1 MREKLPRFAG
11 NFTAEAV
18 TLNYYIYFMNI
29 LSLENVSKNY
39 GIKPLFEGVTIG
51 LEDTDKIGIIG
62 ANGSGKTTFLRVIA
76 GTETTDT
83 GKVVRANGKTLAYL
97 SQNPPIDDEATVLET
112 IFASSSGVMTAIAD
126 YETACH
132 DLAIEYSDAQLKKVS
147 DLQHELEI
155 NGGWEIETNAKTVLT
170 KLGITDTATQMKTLS
185 GGQRKRVAL
194 AHELIFKPDILILD
208 EPTNHLDADTIE
220 WLEDYLRR
228 YTGALL
234 LVTHDRYFLDRVTNR
249 IFEIDR
255 GTVQNFAG
263 NYAYYLEKK
272 EEQDTLRATEGHK
285 REQLIKKELAWL
297 RTGAKARTRKSK
309 HRINAAYDLMAQ
321 PKERAKSEIDIAIG
335 SKRLGSKI
343 IEINNLSKSYGERKL
358 IDDFSYL
365 LKREDRIGIIGENG
379 SGKTTLLEIITNR
392 IKADNGEI
400 EIGQTVHIGYYDQE
414 SRALNE
420 EQRVIDYIKEIAE
433 YVTTADNNQI
443 TASQMLE
450 KFLFTP
456 SAQYSFI
463 ANLSGGERRRLY
475 LLRILMAQPNVLLL
489 DEPTNDLDIPTL
501 IALEEYLDD
510 FAGALIVV
518 SHDRYFLDRT
528 IDSVFKFEGN
538 GKVREFAG
546 DYSAY
551 LEITAR
557 EKSQKAETR
566 TQVSV
571 QTSAPEKPQSNKLT
585 FKEKREL
592 ETLETAIPETEKR
605 LAEIE
610 IEQNKFATDSFKLNE
625 LVTEQ
630 QTLNE
635 QLEKSVERWAE
646 LAEKADL

>member
-1 MREKLPRFAG
+1 
-11 NFTAEAV
+11 
-18 TLNYYIYFMNI
+18 MNI

-39 GIKPLFEGVTIG
+39 GIKPLFEQATFGI
-51 LEDTDKIGIIG
+51 EDRDKIGIIG
-62 ANGSGKTTFLRVIA
+62 ANGSGKTTLLRVIA
-76 GTETTDT
+76 GTETPDV
-83 GKVVRANGKTLAYL
+83 GKVVRTQGQTLAYL
-97 SQNPPIDDEATVLET
+97 AQNPPINEEATVLET
-112 IFASSSGVMTAIAD
+112 IFAASGGVMKLIAD

-132 DLAIEYSDAQLKKVS
+132 DLATNGADEKMLERVS

-155 NGGWEIETNAKTVLT
+155 SGGWEIETNARIVLDR
-170 KLGITDTATQMKTLS
+170 LGIFDTAAPMKTLS

-220 WLEDYLRR
+220 WLEDYLKR

-255 GTVQNFAG
+255 GTVQAFGG

-272 EEQDTLRATEGHK
+272 EEQDTNRAVEGHK

-297 RTGAKARTRKSK
+297 RRGAKARTRKSK

-335 SKRLGSKI
+335 SQRLGSKI
-343 IEINNLSKSYGERKL
+343 IELRGVSKSYDGRKL
-358 IDDFSYL
+358 VDDFSYL
-365 LKREDRIGIIGENG
+365 LKRDDRIGIIGANG
-379 SGKTTLLEIITNR
+379 AGKTTLLEIITNR
-392 IKADNGEI
+392 LNPDSGEV
-400 EIGQTVHIGYYDQE
+400 EIGQTVKIGYYDQE
-414 SRALNE
+414 SRALND
-420 EQRVIDYIKEIAE
+420 EQRVIDYIRETAE
-433 YVTTADNNQI
+433 YVTTVDGSQI
-443 TASQMLE
+443 TAGQMLE
-450 KFLFTP
+450 KFLFP
-456 SAQYSFI
+456 PAAQYSVI

-475 LLRILMAQPNVLLL
+475 LLKILMDAPNVLLL

-528 IDSVFKFEGN
+528 IDSVFKFQDA
-538 GKVREFAG
+538 GKIREYAG

-551 LEITAR
+551 LEITER
-557 EKSQKAETR
+557 EATENKLAENR
-566 TQVSV
+566 A
-571 QTSAPEKPQSNKLT
+571 SAGTEENQLKNSSSNGTNSASKKLT

-592 ETLETAIPETEKR
+592 ETLEKSIPETEKR
-605 LAEIE
+605 LADIE
-610 IEQNKFATDSFKLNE
+610 NE
-625 LVTEQ
+625 LNSFAADSYKVNQLFTEQ
-630 QTLNE
+630 QQLNE
-635 QLEKSVERWAE
+635 NLEKDLGRWTE
-646 LAEKADL
+646 LAERDA

>member
-1 MREKLPRFAG
+1 
-11 NFTAEAV
+11 
-18 TLNYYIYFMNI
+18 MNI

-39 GIKPLFEGVTIG
+39 GFRPLFENVTLG
-51 LEDTDKIGIIG
+51 FEDTDKIGIIG
-62 ANGSGKTTFLRVIA
+62 ANGSGKTTLLRVIA
-76 GTETTDT
+76 GAETPDT

-97 SQNPPIDDEATVLET
+97 SQNPQFDEELTVLET
-112 IFASSSGVMTAIAD
+112 IFAASSGVMKMIRD
-126 YETACH
+126 YEIACH
-132 DLAIEYSDAQLKKVS
+132 ELAVEYSEAKLEKVS
-147 DLQHELEI
+147 KLQHELEI
-155 NGGWEIETNAKTVLT
+155 NGGWEIETNAKNVLT
-170 KLGITDTATQMKTLS
+170 KLGITDTSLKIKALS

-194 AHELIFKPDILILD
+194 AHELIVKPDILILD

-220 WLEDYLRR
+220 WLEDYLKR

-255 GTVQNFAG
+255 GTIQSFGG

-272 EEQDTLRATEGHK
+272 EEQETLRAAEGHK

-297 RTGAKARTRKSK
+297 RRGAKARTRKSK

-321 PKERAKSEIDIAIG
+321 PKEKAKSEIDIAIG

-343 IEINNLSKSYGERKL
+343 VEIHNVSKSYDERKL
-358 IDDFSYL
+358 IDDFTYL
-365 LKREDRIGIIGENG
+365 LKKDDRIGIIGKNG

-392 IKADNGEI
+392 IKADSGEI

-414 SRALNE
+414 SRALKE
-420 EQRVIDYIKEIAE
+420 DQRVIDYIKEVAE
-433 YVTTADNNQI
+433 YVTTVDGNQI

-450 KFLFTP
+450 KFLFP
-456 SAQYSFI
+456 PAAQYAVI
-463 ANLSGGERRRLY
+463 GNLSGGERRRLY
-475 LLRILMAQPNVLLL
+475 LLRILMASPNILLL

-528 IDSVFKFEGN
+528 VDSIFKFEGD
-538 GKVREFAG
+538 GKIREFAG

-551 LEITAR
+551 LEITER
-557 EKSQKAETR
+557 EQIEKKETETKTVEKSQP
-566 TQVSV
+566 V
-571 QTSAPEKPQSNKLT
+571 QTQEKPKSNKLS

-592 ETLETAIPETEKR
+592 EEIETKIPETENR

-610 IEQNKFATDSFKLNE
+610 KELVQFATDSYKLNE
-625 LVTEQ
+625 LVSEQ
-630 QTLNE
+630 SNLNSELE
-635 QLEKSVERWAE
+635 QFMERWAE
-646 LAEKADL
+646 LAERAE

>member
-1 MREKLPRFAG
+1 
-11 NFTAEAV
+11 
-18 TLNYYIYFMNI
+18 MNI

-39 GIKPLFEGVTIG
+39 GIKPLFENVNLGF
-51 LEDTDKIGIIG
+51 EDADKIGIIG
-62 ANGSGKTTFLRVIA
+62 ANGSGKTTFLRVVA
-76 GTETTDT
+76 GRETPDT
-83 GKVVRANGKTLAYL
+83 GKVIRASGNTLAYL
-97 SQNPPIDDEATVLET
+97 AQNPQFDDEKTVLET
-112 IFASSSGVMTAIAD
+112 IFAASSGVMKTILD

-132 DLAIEYSDAQLKKVS
+132 DLAVEYTDEKLEKVS
-147 DLQHELEI
+147 RLQHELEI
-155 NGGWEIETNAKTVLT
+155 GGGWEIETNAKAVLT
-170 KLGITDTATQMKTLS
+170 RLGIIETSVQMKTLS

-249 IFEIDR
+249 IFEIER
-255 GTVQNFAG
+255 GAVQSFNG

-272 EEQDTLRATEGHK
+272 EEQETLRATEGHK

-297 RTGAKARTRKSK
+297 RRGAKARTRKSK
-309 HRINAAYDLMAQ
+309 HRVEAAYDLINQ
-321 PKERAKSEIDIAIG
+321 PKEKAKQEIDIAIG
-335 SKRLGSKI
+335 AKRLGTKI
-343 IEINNLSKSYGERKL
+343 VEIENLSKSYGGRKL
-358 IDDFSYL
+358 INDFSYL
-365 LKREDRIGIIGENG
+365 VKRDDRIGIIGENG
-379 SGKTTLLEIITNR
+379 SGKTTLLEMITNR
-392 IKADNGEI
+392 LAPDAGQI

-420 EQRVIDYIKEIAE
+420 AQRVIDYIKEIAE
-433 YVTTADNNQI
+433 YVTTANGDQI

-450 KFLFTP
+450 KFLFP
-456 SAQYSFI
+456 PAAQYSFI

-528 IDSVFKFEGN
+528 IDTVFKFEIG
-538 GKVREFAG
+538 GEIREFPG

-551 LEITAR
+551 LEITER
-557 EKSQKAETR
+557 EKSEQAEARASARAEIFETENPN
-566 TQVSV
+566 
-571 QTSAPEKPQSNKLT
+571 TSEKPKSNKLS
-585 FKEKREL
+585 FKEKREYD
-592 ETLETAIPETEKR
+592 TLETSIPEIEKR
-605 LAEIE
+605 LGQIA
-610 IEQNKFATDSFKLNE
+610 QDLNTHATDSFKLNE
-625 LVTEQ
+625 LFSEQ
-630 QTLNE
+630 EKLNAE
-635 QLEKSVERWAE
+635 LETSIERWAE
-646 LAEKADL
+646 LAERAEI